1 MFQVAIDCADPAKLG
16 EFWAAALGYVVQP
29 PPPGFADWPAFLA
42 AQGVPEERWNSANAL
57 VDPRGQG
64 PRIFLQQ
71 VPEPKTA
78 KNRMH
83 LDLGSGGGPGTPPEE
98 QRERLRAEVER
109 LVGLGA
115 TFVEEH
121 TDLGVT
127 WAVMRDP
134 EGNEFC
140 A

>member
-1 MFQVAIDCADPAKLG
+1 M
-16 EFWAAALGYVVQP
+16 
-29 PPPGFADWPAFLA
+29 
-42 AQGVPEERWNSANAL
+42 
-57 VDPRGQG
+57 DPRGQG

-78 KNRMH
+78 KNRVH
-83 LDLGSGGGPGTPPEE
+83 IDLGSAGGPGTPPDE
-98 QRERLRAEVER
+98 QRRRLQAEVER

-121 TDLGVT
+121 IDLGVT

>member
-1 MFQVAIDCADPAKLG
+1 MFQVAIDCQDPAKLG

-98 QRERLRAEVER
+98 QRDRLRAEVER

-115 TFVEEH
+115 TLVEEH